1 MLHAIRQQKDAK
13 LGNTRVEVIDF
24 DGLDKRVNVYL
35 HGKCICQLTDDEL
48 EVNHHGFMTVTTK
61 SRINALMR
69 EFNGCTEIIQVQGR
83 WFWQT
88 LSKVVGVKHQW
99 REIPSR
105 SQPVYMPEQESLTM
119 ATTERSTAK
128 QSFSFWIRSAQQKE
142 SSSKTIYVSSW
153 IELMNF
159 NLPRCKA

>member
-1 MLHAIRQQKDAK
+1 MRKLEERMLLAIKQQEDAK
-13 LGNTRVEVIDF
+13 LGNTRVEVVDF
-24 DGLDKRVNVYL
+24 DGLDKRTNVYL
-35 HGKCICQLTDDEL
+35 HGKCICQLTEDEI

-61 SRINALMR
+61 SRINAVLR

-105 SQPVYMPEQESLTM
+105 SQPFTFKR
-119 ATTERSTAK
+119 T
-128 QSFSFWIRSAQQKE
+128 
-142 SSSKTIYVSSW
+142 
-153 IELMNF
+153 
-159 NLPRCKA
+159 

>member
-1 MLHAIRQQKDAK
+1 MLLAIKQQEDAK

-24 DGLDKRVNVYL
+24 DGLDRRVNVYL

-69 EFNGCTEIIQVQGR
+69 EFNGCTEIIQVQGK
-83 WFWQT
+83 WYWQI

-99 REIPSR
+99 RSIPSHAQAFTFPR
-105 SQPVYMPEQESLTM
+105 KVPEHQLSQVLH
-119 ATTERSTAK
+119 
-128 QSFSFWIRSAQQKE
+128 I
-142 SSSKTIYVSSW
+142 
-153 IELMNF
+153 NG
-159 NLPRCKA
+159 

>member
-1 MLHAIRQQKDAK
+1 MLLAIKQQEDAK

-24 DGLDKRVNVYL
+24 DGLDRRVNVYL

-61 SRINALMR
+61 SRINAVLR

-88 LSKVVGVKHQW
+88 LSKVVIEQAVAVALLGFIKNDAPCRAICYLACSGVW
-99 REIPSR
+99 
-105 SQPVYMPEQESLTM
+105 
-119 ATTERSTAK
+119 
-128 QSFSFWIRSAQQKE
+128 
-142 SSSKTIYVSSW
+142 
-153 IELMNF
+153 
-159 NLPRCKA
+159 